1 MGIFPNRGENQ
12 KYLEAPP
19 SNALMAN
26 QPLDWP
32 SPSGSFKWDYRLR
45 ELDGSVRFFLGSK
58 EQYIYIAVY
67 ISYLGFTGLGK
78 QIRIQ
83 IVILHGDEWTV
94 HRNDWKHQN
103 LTQEKLSK
111 FERTRWTHHVLFSIL
126 DSRSDQQL
134 LFIKYCFRFRGNFF
148 GWSWTCFSSHRNHSW
163 C

>member
-1 MGIFPNRGENQ
+1 MKIKNIWNHHLVMLWWQTNHWIGHLLQDPSSEITDYENWM
-12 KYLEAPP
+12 EV
-19 SNALMAN
+19 
-26 QPLDWP
+26 W
-32 SPSGSFKWDYRLR
+32 GSFWEARNNT
-45 ELDGSVRFFLGSK
+45 
-58 EQYIYIAVY
+58 YIYIAVY